1 MRLFFKIL
9 GGLFWA
15 FVIITGILIAMNW
28 SLVTQIVRYS
38 PIVIPA
44 MYGAPETATE
54 AREQDL
60 RFLRNLLKYDRSF
73 SDSEQAAFIKQIE
86 DLEAR
91 ADGLSDA
98 DLFLGVAQAAAI
110 TNNGHTNISTG
121 PLYKKFNHANVKF
134 FWFADGLYVVRA
146 HNAQVGLVGSRVTAI
161 NGRPTDEVV
170 TALAPYFGGVRE
182 WRRLYATYYMESPE
196 MMHAAGL
203 GSSPDELSLTI
214 INPSGI
220 EQTVTLSAV
229 AREEGDDLPSRRPW
243 MTLKPVALPD
253 EGDAWK
259 RTLDLQGDEAPIY
272 LRDLD
277 ENFLWTEMQ
286 GGVYVRAQLLLQSKE
301 TPIVEQFQ
309 AVLDAADDGKFDF
322 MAIDLRWS
330 PGGDYTKVIDFV
342 KAAPGAIKSD
352 GPLYIIV
359 GPQTFSAALV
369 TAAFLKYYGGEN
381 AVIIGSPMG
390 DGEQF
395 WAERGPLPFEL
406 PNSKY
411 SVSFATGYH
420 DWANGCAGKHEYCFS
435 QNLTHEVP
443 AGSLAPGI
451 LMDPT
456 YAEYASGRDIIM
468 DLILSG
474 D

>member
-1 MRLFFKIL
+1 MKLFFKII
-9 GGLFWA
+9 GGLFW
-15 FVIITGILIAMNW
+15 VWLIITGALIAMNW
-28 SLVTQIVRYS
+28 SLVTQLVRYS

-44 MYGAPETATE
+44 MYGAPETVAE

-73 SDSEQAAFIKQIE
+73 SDSEQAAFLKHIE

-91 ADGLSDA
+91 AGALSDA
-98 DLFLGVAQAAAI
+98 ELFLGVARAVAI

-121 PLYKKFNHANVKF
+121 PLYRKFNHANVKF
-134 FWFADGLYVVRA
+134 FWFADGLFIVRT
-146 HNAQVGLVGSRVTAI
+146 HNSLAELVGSRVTAI
-161 NGRPTDEVV
+161 NGRPTDDVV
-170 TALAPYFGGVRE
+170 TALAPYFGGVPH
-182 WRRLYATYYMESPE
+182 WRRLFATYYMESPE

-203 GSSPDELSLTI
+203 ASSPDELSLTVTNQSGAEETI
-214 INPSGI
+214 TLPS
-220 EQTVTLSAV
+220 VK
-229 AREEGDDLPSRRPW
+229 RENGDELPSRRPW

-253 EGDAWK
+253 EGEAWR
-259 RTLDLQGDEAPIY
+259 RTLDLQGADAPIY
-272 LRDLD
+272 LRDID
-277 ENFLWTEMQ
+277 ENFLWTELQ
-286 GGVYVRAQLLLQSKE
+286 GGVYVRPQLLLQSKE
-301 TPIVEQFQ
+301 MPILEQFQ
-309 AVLDAADDGKFDF
+309 AVLNAADDGEFDF

-342 KAAPGAIKSD
+342 KAAPGVIKSN
-352 GPLYIIV
+352 GRLYIIV

-369 TAAFLKYYGGEN
+369 TAAFLKFYGGEN

-390 DGEQF
+390 DAEQF

-406 PNSKY
+406 PNSKF

-443 AGSLAPGI
+443 AGSLQPAIP
-451 LMDPT
+451 MEAT
-456 YAEYASGRDIIM
+456 YAEYASGEDIIM
-468 DLILSG
+468 DYILSG
-474 D
+474 N